1 MEGQD
6 RVRFGN
12 YDLVSRIDVGGMGEV
27 YLARQRTAF
36 DREVAIKIIREDLVH
51 DITARER
58 FLREA
63 EVSAHLKH
71 EHILPLFE
79 FGEEQGRL
87 FFVTPYIEGGNLAR
101 RLQNGSLPLPEVR
114 QLFSA
119 LVDAVAYIHRRGVVH
134 RDLKPSNILLDQGS
148 EGQVYVRL
156 IDFGIARSQGMAA
169 SPPLTIAGHEMGTA
183 AYMAPERLSG
193 VAAPSNDIYSLGVIL
208 YQMLTG
214 HLPTPDQHAS
224 LPQPLDYVVRRCM
237 ARRVDQR
244 FTSAEEVRNAFE
256 QACQQLG
263 ATRTLPPATGPG
275 ALSFAAQAGMGEA
288 FYGREKHAVGADLKQ
303 EVATLQRTGDVPSSS
318 SAFSPQDYDAP
329 TTAVG
334 ASQIAGRG
342 HTEQA
347 PVNRPPRP
355 SGARQRRS
363 PWVAI
368 VGGLTVAVLLTMAGI
383 IVFGLQLFSTASIH
397 FSPRTQLV
405 SQIFQIKAEPFQKH
419 VDPGTQSIPARAL
432 SSRKTG
438 SRTGQTTGE
447 ECIIFT
453 CHQIVSSSDVD
464 TLSAQVKQTLIARI
478 TQDLQKQAQ
487 AADAT
492 VVGSVQFADLAET
505 ADPPVGSISKTVTV
519 TLTEQGSLEYFVNGD
534 AKTLARQL
542 LLRQMQTFGAHYRVV
557 EHPGIEIGRPVVA
570 GVSGRGV
577 VRINI
582 AAGGYIEYQ
591 FPGSQLLY
599 MQNHVKGM
607 TVKNARIFIASQ
619 VGVDPKTVSI
629 GFISAG
635 KNTAPKDTDTLPA
648 GTQQI
653 KIIPADPAAVSA
665 ALPPVQLPRVTPNS
679 TT

>member
-1 MEGQD
+1 
-6 RVRFGN
+6 
-12 YDLVSRIDVGGMGEV
+12 
-27 YLARQRTAF
+27 
-36 DREVAIKIIREDLVH
+36 
-51 DITARER
+51 
-58 FLREA
+58 
-63 EVSAHLKH
+63 
-71 EHILPLFE
+71 
-79 FGEEQGRL
+79 
-87 FFVTPYIEGGNLAR
+87 
-101 RLQNGSLPLPEVR
+101 
-114 QLFSA
+114 
-119 LVDAVAYIHRRGVVH
+119 
-134 RDLKPSNILLDQGS
+134 
-148 EGQVYVRL
+148 
-156 IDFGIARSQGMAA
+156 
-169 SPPLTIAGHEMGTA
+169 
-183 AYMAPERLSG
+183 
-193 VAAPSNDIYSLGVIL
+193 
-208 YQMLTG
+208 
-214 HLPTPDQHAS
+214 
-224 LPQPLDYVVRRCM
+224 M
-237 ARRVDQR
+237 ARRIDQR
-244 FTSAEEVRNAFE
+244 FTSAEEVRNAFD

-263 ATRTLPPATGPG
+263 ATRALPSAAGLG
-275 ALSFAAQAGMGEA
+275 ALSLAAQSGMGEA
-288 FYGREKHAVGADLKQ
+288 PYGREKHTVGADPKQ
-303 EVATLQRTGDVPSSS
+303 EVATLQRTGDVPSPS

-453 CHQIVSSSDVD
+453 CHQRVSSSDVD

-607 TVKNARIFIASQ
+607 TVKNARVFIASQ